1 MTDQS
6 KLEKLFRQHYRQ
18 MYRLATMLLHDDAE
32 SKDVVHDIFAHL
44 LNDSKEL
51 KEETAEHYL
60 LTCVRNRCLNVIR
73 SRQIQERVEHLYL
86 LDLDTTITPTELP
99 FVWVSVKPPSI
110 SICAVRLINY
120 VHILI
125 TNERMNKTDLL
136 LQMME
141 QPQHYTAEEWQEI
154 LADEECRE
162 LYTLMSKTQ
171 SAIDATRADQ
181 EVTDDMI
188 DAEWQ
193 RLSDEKQEVRNEK
206 FSLLKFAAM
215 FVGILMLSGIAFAAI
230 HFASHYNAPE
240 EQDTE
245 VVKNSQSSNSCP
257 QLAEPDTIATRQ
269 PKLYDNVPLGEIFEE
284 LSACYHVKVVYQ
296 NEDAP
301 RLRLFYQ
308 WKPEYTLE
316 KVVEMLNNFEW
327 IQIQTENDT
336 LFIRTTAIPAK
347 DC

>member
-1 MTDQS
+1 
-6 KLEKLFRQHYRQ
+6 
-18 MYRLATMLLHDDAE
+18 
-32 SKDVVHDIFAHL
+32 
-44 LNDSKEL
+44 
-51 KEETAEHYL
+51 
-60 LTCVRNRCLNVIR
+60 
-73 SRQIQERVEHLYL
+73 
-86 LDLDTTITPTELP
+86 
-99 FVWVSVKPPSI
+99 
-110 SICAVRLINY
+110 
-120 VHILI
+120 
-125 TNERMNKTDLL
+125 MNKTDLL

-154 LADEECRE
+154 LADVECRE

-171 SAIDATRADQ
+171 SAIYATRADQ

-206 FSLLKFAAM
+206 LSLLKFAAM
-215 FVGILMLSGIAFAAI
+215 FVGILMLSGIAYAAI
-230 HFASHYNAPE
+230 HIVSHNNGPKA
-240 EQDTE
+240 QDE
-245 VVKNSQSSNSCP
+245 VITNSQSSTS
-257 QLAEPDTIATRQ
+257 QSQIVKSDTIAAPE

-284 LSACYHVKVVYQ
+284 LSGYYNVKVVYQ

>member
-1 MTDQS
+1 
-6 KLEKLFRQHYRQ
+6 
-18 MYRLATMLLHDDAE
+18 
-32 SKDVVHDIFAHL
+32 
-44 LNDSKEL
+44 
-51 KEETAEHYL
+51 
-60 LTCVRNRCLNVIR
+60 
-73 SRQIQERVEHLYL
+73 
-86 LDLDTTITPTELP
+86 
-99 FVWVSVKPPSI
+99 
-110 SICAVRLINY
+110 
-120 VHILI
+120 
-125 TNERMNKTDLL
+125 MNKTDLL

-141 QPQHYTAEEWQEI
+141 QPQYYTAEEWQEI
-154 LADEECRE
+154 LADEDCRE

-171 SAIDATRADQ
+171 SAIDAARAEK

-193 RLSDEKQEVRNEK
+193 LLSDEKRKATGRRVSGNEVRSEK
-206 FSLLKFAAM
+206 YSLLKFAAM
-215 FVGILMLSGIAFAAI
+215 FVGILMLSGIAYAAI
-230 HFASHYNAPE
+230 RIVSHYNAPK
-240 EQDTE
+240 EQETK
-245 VVKNSQSSNSCP
+245 VIKNSQLSTSSP
-257 QLAEPDTIATRQ
+257 QLAEPDTIAALQ

-284 LSACYHVKVVYQ
+284 LSGYYNVKVVYQ

>member
-1 MTDQS
+1 
-6 KLEKLFRQHYRQ
+6 
-18 MYRLATMLLHDDAE
+18 
-32 SKDVVHDIFAHL
+32 
-44 LNDSKEL
+44 
-51 KEETAEHYL
+51 
-60 LTCVRNRCLNVIR
+60 
-73 SRQIQERVEHLYL
+73 
-86 LDLDTTITPTELP
+86 
-99 FVWVSVKPPSI
+99 
-110 SICAVRLINY
+110 
-120 VHILI
+120 
-125 TNERMNKTDLL
+125 MNKTDLL

-154 LADEECRE
+154 LADAECRE
-162 LYTLMSKTQ
+162 LYTLISKTQ
-171 SAIDATRADQ
+171 SAIDAARADE
-181 EVTDDMI
+181 EVTDDII

-193 RLSDEKQEVRNEK
+193 RLNHGKQELRSEK
-206 FSLLKFAAM
+206 YSFLKIAAM
-215 FVGILMLSGIAFAAI
+215 FVGILMLSGIAYAAI
-230 HFASHYNAPE
+230 HIVSHNNAPKA
-240 EQDTE
+240 QDE
-245 VVKNSQSSNSCP
+245 VITNSQTSTSQS
-257 QLAEPDTIATRQ
+257 QIVKSDSIASPE

-284 LSACYHVKVVYQ
+284 LSDYYNVKVVYQ

>member
-1 MTDQS
+1 
-6 KLEKLFRQHYRQ
+6 
-18 MYRLATMLLHDDAE
+18 
-32 SKDVVHDIFAHL
+32 
-44 LNDSKEL
+44 
-51 KEETAEHYL
+51 
-60 LTCVRNRCLNVIR
+60 
-73 SRQIQERVEHLYL
+73 
-86 LDLDTTITPTELP
+86 
-99 FVWVSVKPPSI
+99 
-110 SICAVRLINY
+110 
-120 VHILI
+120 
-125 TNERMNKTDLL
+125 
-136 LQMME
+136 MME

-171 SAIDATRADQ
+171 SAIDAARADQ
-181 EVTDDMI
+181 EVTGDMI

-193 RLSDEKQEVRNEK
+193 RLSDEKQEVRSRK
-206 FSLLKFAAM
+206 YSLLKFAAM
-215 FVGILMLSGIAFAAI
+215 FVGVLMLSGIAFAAI
-230 HFASHYNAPE
+230 HFASHYNAPK
-240 EQDTE
+240 EQETK
-245 VVKNSQSSNSCP
+245 VIKNSQSSNSCP
-257 QLAEPDTIATRQ
+257 QLAEPDTIATPQ
-269 PKLYDNVPLGEIFEE
+269 PKLY

>member
-1 MTDQS
+1 
-6 KLEKLFRQHYRQ
+6 
-18 MYRLATMLLHDDAE
+18 
-32 SKDVVHDIFAHL
+32 
-44 LNDSKEL
+44 
-51 KEETAEHYL
+51 
-60 LTCVRNRCLNVIR
+60 
-73 SRQIQERVEHLYL
+73 
-86 LDLDTTITPTELP
+86 
-99 FVWVSVKPPSI
+99 
-110 SICAVRLINY
+110 
-120 VHILI
+120 
-125 TNERMNKTDLL
+125 MNKTNLL

-141 QPQHYTAEEWQEI
+141 QPQHYTVEEWQEI

-171 SAIDATRADQ
+171 SAIDAVRADQ
-181 EVTDDMI
+181 EVSDDMI
-188 DAEWQ
+188 DVEWQ
-193 RLSDEKQEVRNEK
+193 RLSHEKQEVRSEK
-206 FSLLKFAAM
+206 HSILKFAAM

-230 HFASHYNAPE
+230 HFASHYNAPK

-245 VVKNSQSSNSCP
+245 VVKNSQPSISNP
-257 QLAEPDTIATRQ
+257 QLSEPDTIAAPQ
-269 PKLYDNVPLGEIFEE
+269 PKLYDNVPLGEIFDE
-284 LSACYHVKVVYQ
+284 LSGYYNVKVVYQ

-327 IQIQTENDT
+327 IQIHTENDT

>member
-1 MTDQS
+1 
-6 KLEKLFRQHYRQ
+6 
-18 MYRLATMLLHDDAE
+18 
-32 SKDVVHDIFAHL
+32 
-44 LNDSKEL
+44 
-51 KEETAEHYL
+51 
-60 LTCVRNRCLNVIR
+60 
-73 SRQIQERVEHLYL
+73 
-86 LDLDTTITPTELP
+86 
-99 FVWVSVKPPSI
+99 
-110 SICAVRLINY
+110 
-120 VHILI
+120 
-125 TNERMNKTDLL
+125 MNKTDLL

-154 LADEECRE
+154 LADVECRE

-206 FSLLKFAAM
+206 YSLLKFAAM

-230 HFASHYNAPE
+230 HIASHYNAPK
-240 EQDTE
+240 EQETK
-245 VVKNSQSSNSCP
+245 VIKNSQPSTSSP
-257 QLAEPDTIATRQ
+257 
-269 PKLYDNVPLGEIFEE
+269 LYDNVPLGEIFEE
-284 LSACYHVKVVYQ
+284 LSAYYNVKVVYQ

-308 WKPEYTLE
+308 WKPEYKLE

-336 LFIRTTAIPAK
+336 LFIRTTAIPTK

>member
-1 MTDQS
+1 
-6 KLEKLFRQHYRQ
+6 
-18 MYRLATMLLHDDAE
+18 
-32 SKDVVHDIFAHL
+32 
-44 LNDSKEL
+44 
-51 KEETAEHYL
+51 
-60 LTCVRNRCLNVIR
+60 
-73 SRQIQERVEHLYL
+73 
-86 LDLDTTITPTELP
+86 
-99 FVWVSVKPPSI
+99 
-110 SICAVRLINY
+110 
-120 VHILI
+120 
-125 TNERMNKTDLL
+125 MNKTELL

-171 SAIDATRADQ
+171 SAIDAARADQ
-181 EVTDDMI
+181 EATDDMI

-193 RLSDEKQEVRNEK
+193 RLSDEKQEVRCEK
-206 FSLLKFAAM
+206 YSLLKFAAM
-215 FVGILMLSGIAFAAI
+215 FVGILLLSGIAFAAI
-230 HFASHYNAPE
+230 KSLTSTPSPNGEGSSYTQA
-240 EQDTE
+240 QDT
-245 VVKNSQSSNSCP
+245 VVKQSIPLSTGRR
-257 QLAEPDTIATRQ
+257 AGGKTHI
-269 PKLYDNVPLGEIFEE
+269 YDNVPLGEIFKE
-284 LSACYHVKVVYQ
+284 LSAYYNVKVVYQ

>member
-1 MTDQS
+1 
-6 KLEKLFRQHYRQ
+6 
-18 MYRLATMLLHDDAE
+18 
-32 SKDVVHDIFAHL
+32 
-44 LNDSKEL
+44 
-51 KEETAEHYL
+51 
-60 LTCVRNRCLNVIR
+60 
-73 SRQIQERVEHLYL
+73 
-86 LDLDTTITPTELP
+86 
-99 FVWVSVKPPSI
+99 
-110 SICAVRLINY
+110 
-120 VHILI
+120 
-125 TNERMNKTDLL
+125 MNKTDLL

-171 SAIDATRADQ
+171 SAIDAARADQ

-206 FSLLKFAAM
+206 YSLLQFAAM

-230 HFASHYNAPE
+230 QIVSHYNEPK
-240 EQDTE
+240 EQNTR
-245 VVKNSQSSNSCP
+245 VVNNSQPSISSP
-257 QLAEPDTIATRQ
+257 QIAESDTIVEAQ
-269 PKLYDNVPLGEIFEE
+269 PRLYDNVPLGDIFDE
-284 LSACYHVKVVYQ
+284 LSDYYHVKVVYQ

>member
-1 MTDQS
+1 
-6 KLEKLFRQHYRQ
+6 
-18 MYRLATMLLHDDAE
+18 
-32 SKDVVHDIFAHL
+32 
-44 LNDSKEL
+44 
-51 KEETAEHYL
+51 
-60 LTCVRNRCLNVIR
+60 
-73 SRQIQERVEHLYL
+73 
-86 LDLDTTITPTELP
+86 
-99 FVWVSVKPPSI
+99 
-110 SICAVRLINY
+110 
-120 VHILI
+120 
-125 TNERMNKTDLL
+125 MNKTDLL

-171 SAIDATRADQ
+171 SAIYATRADQ

-193 RLSDEKQEVRNEK
+193 RLSDEKRKATGRRVSGNEVRSEK
-206 FSLLKFAAM
+206 YSLLKFAAM

-230 HFASHYNAPE
+230 HIASHYNAPK
-240 EQDTE
+240 EQETK
-245 VVKNSQSSNSCP
+245 VIKNSQPSTSSP
-257 QLAEPDTIATRQ
+257 QLAEPDTIVTLQ

-284 LSACYHVKVVYQ
+284 LSAYYNVKVVYQ

>member
-1 MTDQS
+1 
-6 KLEKLFRQHYRQ
+6 
-18 MYRLATMLLHDDAE
+18 
-32 SKDVVHDIFAHL
+32 
-44 LNDSKEL
+44 
-51 KEETAEHYL
+51 
-60 LTCVRNRCLNVIR
+60 
-73 SRQIQERVEHLYL
+73 
-86 LDLDTTITPTELP
+86 
-99 FVWVSVKPPSI
+99 
-110 SICAVRLINY
+110 
-120 VHILI
+120 
-125 TNERMNKTDLL
+125 MNKTDLL

-171 SAIDATRADQ
+171 SAIDVARVDK
-181 EVTDDMI
+181 EVTDEMI

-193 RLSDEKQEVRNEK
+193 RLSPEKRKATGRRVSGNEVRSEK
-206 FSLLKFAAM
+206 YSFLKFAAM
-215 FVGILMLSGIAFAAI
+215 FVGILMLSGIAYAAI
-230 HFASHYNAPE
+230 HIASHYNASK
-240 EQDTE
+240 EQDTK
-245 VVKNSQSSNSCP
+245 VIKNSQPSVSNP
-257 QLAEPDTIATRQ
+257 QLAEPDTIATLQ

-284 LSACYHVKVVYQ
+284 LSGYYNVKVVYQ

>member
-1 MTDQS
+1 
-6 KLEKLFRQHYRQ
+6 
-18 MYRLATMLLHDDAE
+18 
-32 SKDVVHDIFAHL
+32 
-44 LNDSKEL
+44 
-51 KEETAEHYL
+51 
-60 LTCVRNRCLNVIR
+60 
-73 SRQIQERVEHLYL
+73 
-86 LDLDTTITPTELP
+86 
-99 FVWVSVKPPSI
+99 
-110 SICAVRLINY
+110 
-120 VHILI
+120 
-125 TNERMNKTDLL
+125 MNKTDLL

-171 SAIDATRADQ
+171 SAIDAARVDK
-181 EVTDDMI
+181 EVTDEMI

-193 RLSDEKQEVRNEK
+193 RLSHEKRKTTGRRVCGNEVRSEK
-206 FSLLKFAAM
+206 YSFLKFAAM

-230 HFASHYNAPE
+230 HIASHYNAPK
-240 EQDTE
+240 EQETE
-245 VVKNSQSSNSCP
+245 VIKNSRPSTSSP
-257 QLAEPDTIATRQ
+257 RLAEPDTTATLQ

-284 LSACYHVKVVYQ
+284 LSGYYNVKVVYQ

-327 IQIQTENDT
+327 IQIQAENDT

-347 DC
+347 DR

>member
-1 MTDQS
+1 
-6 KLEKLFRQHYRQ
+6 
-18 MYRLATMLLHDDAE
+18 
-32 SKDVVHDIFAHL
+32 
-44 LNDSKEL
+44 
-51 KEETAEHYL
+51 
-60 LTCVRNRCLNVIR
+60 
-73 SRQIQERVEHLYL
+73 
-86 LDLDTTITPTELP
+86 
-99 FVWVSVKPPSI
+99 
-110 SICAVRLINY
+110 
-120 VHILI
+120 
-125 TNERMNKTDLL
+125 MNKTDLL

-162 LYTLMSKTQ
+162 IYTLLSKTQ
-171 SAIDATRADQ
+171 SAIDAARADQ

-188 DAEWQ
+188 DAEWK
-193 RLSDEKQEVRNEK
+193 RLSCEKRKATGRRVSGNEVRSEK
-206 FSLLKFAAM
+206 YSLLKFAAM

-230 HFASHYNAPE
+230 HIASHYNAS
-240 EQDTE
+240 EQETK
-245 VVKNSQSSNSCP
+245 VIKNSQPSTSCS
-257 QLAEPDTIATRQ
+257 QLAEPDTIVAPQ

-284 LSACYHVKVVYQ
+284 LSGYYNVKVVYQ

>member
-1 MTDQS
+1 
-6 KLEKLFRQHYRQ
+6 
-18 MYRLATMLLHDDAE
+18 
-32 SKDVVHDIFAHL
+32 
-44 LNDSKEL
+44 
-51 KEETAEHYL
+51 
-60 LTCVRNRCLNVIR
+60 
-73 SRQIQERVEHLYL
+73 
-86 LDLDTTITPTELP
+86 
-99 FVWVSVKPPSI
+99 
-110 SICAVRLINY
+110 
-120 VHILI
+120 
-125 TNERMNKTDLL
+125 MNKTDLL

-141 QPQHYTAEEWQEI
+141 QPQYYTAEEWQEI

-171 SAIDATRADQ
+171 SAIDAARAEK

-193 RLSDEKQEVRNEK
+193 LLSDEKRKATGRRVSGNEVRSEK
-206 FSLLKFAAM
+206 YSLLKFAAM

-230 HFASHYNAPE
+230 HIASHYNAPK
-240 EQDTE
+240 EQETK
-245 VVKNSQSSNSCP
+245 VIKNSQPSTSSP
-257 QLAEPDTIATRQ
+257 QLAEPDTIVAPQ

-284 LSACYHVKVVYQ
+284 LSGYYNVKVVYQ

-327 IQIQTENDT
+327 IQIKTENDT
-336 LFIRTTAIPAK
+336 LFIKTTAIPAK

>member
-1 MTDQS
+1 
-6 KLEKLFRQHYRQ
+6 
-18 MYRLATMLLHDDAE
+18 
-32 SKDVVHDIFAHL
+32 
-44 LNDSKEL
+44 
-51 KEETAEHYL
+51 
-60 LTCVRNRCLNVIR
+60 
-73 SRQIQERVEHLYL
+73 
-86 LDLDTTITPTELP
+86 
-99 FVWVSVKPPSI
+99 
-110 SICAVRLINY
+110 
-120 VHILI
+120 
-125 TNERMNKTDLL
+125 MNKTDLL

-154 LADEECRE
+154 LADAECRE
-162 LYTLMSKTQ
+162 LYTLISKTQ
-171 SAIDATRADQ
+171 SAIDAARA
-181 EVTDDMI
+181 EEEITDDMI

-193 RLSDEKQEVRNEK
+193 RLSHEKQEVRSEK
-206 FSLLKFAAM
+206 SSFLKIAAM
-215 FVGILMLSGIAFAAI
+215 FVGILMLSGIAYAAI
-230 HFASHYNAPE
+230 HIVSHNNAPKA
-240 EQDTE
+240 QDE
-245 VVKNSQSSNSCP
+245 VITNSQTSTSQS
-257 QLAEPDTIATRQ
+257 QIVKSDTIAAPE

-284 LSACYHVKVVYQ
+284 LSAYYHVKVVYQ